1 MYAEKQEIEK
11 LRYLS
16 KNEKNVKQKR
26 RYDSVLLCMEGY
38 TEKETSE
45 ILHISLRT
53 VNGNVSLYKKGGTDA
68 LLIKKQPGTPK
79 KLTAEQEKELYDMIA
94 TKTPEEAGIGVFAN
108 WTAPLACQIVK
119 KRFGVTFSERGMRNL
134 FERIGLSYTRP
145 TYTLKNADLQKQE
158 AFQKQFEELKKTS
171 ES

>member
-1 MYAEKQEIEK
+1 
-11 LRYLS
+11 
-16 KNEKNVKQKR
+16 
-26 RYDSVLLCMEGY
+26 
-38 TEKETSE
+38 
-45 ILHISLRT
+45 
-53 VNGNVSLYKKGGTDA
+53 
-68 LLIKKQPGTPK
+68 
-79 KLTAEQEKELYDMIA
+79 MIA